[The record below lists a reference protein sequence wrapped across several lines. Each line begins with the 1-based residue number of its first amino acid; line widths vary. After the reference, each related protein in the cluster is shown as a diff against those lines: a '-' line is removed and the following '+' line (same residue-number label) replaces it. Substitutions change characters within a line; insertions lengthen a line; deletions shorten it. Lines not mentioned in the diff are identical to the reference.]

1 MTDTADSST
10 HIQIANK
17 FVEVANTMIEAGD
30 DPETVGLAMTHAAAN
45 FTAFAA
51 VLAEGSREEL
61 DNVAD
66 EYRRL
71 LHAYFDSRSQV

>member
-1 MTDTADSST
+1 MSDTKDSSD
-10 HIQIANK
+10 HLKIANN
-17 FVEVANTMIEAGD
+17 FVEQANRLIESGE
-30 DPETVGLAMTHAAAN
+30 DPEAVGLAMTHAAAN

-51 VLAEGSREEL
+51 VMMEGSREEL

-71 LHAYFDSRSQV
+71 LHAYFDSRSQA

>member
-1 MTDTADSST
+1 M
-10 HIQIANK
+10 QEG
-17 FVEVANTMIEAGD
+17 V
-30 DPETVGLAMTHAAAN
+30 DPEAVGVAMTHAAAN

-51 VLAEGSREEL
+51 VIAEGSPQEL

-71 LHAYFDSRSQV
+71 VHAYFERRREA